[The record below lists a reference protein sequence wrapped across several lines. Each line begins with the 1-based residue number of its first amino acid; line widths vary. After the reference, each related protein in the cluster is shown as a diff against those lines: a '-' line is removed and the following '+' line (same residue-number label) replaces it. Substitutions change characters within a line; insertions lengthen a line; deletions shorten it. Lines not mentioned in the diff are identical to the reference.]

1 MTEEATITAI
11 VVTAQRKTKCFMR
24 RSSYDSAL
32 NTGEKQLANHQ
43 MRVKRIEII
52 NTE

>member
-11 VVTAQRKTKCFMR
+11 VVTAHRKTKCFMR
-24 RSSYDSAL
+24 RSAYDSAP
-32 NTGEKQLANHQ
+32 NTPEKQLANHP

-52 NTE
+52 NTK